1 MWLFEIS
8 SSQVNLSSV
17 SVLNNIIVYRDGRE
31 TFVTAPFMSAEIWYR
46 CWQLC
51 FQVVLV
57 SLSTSSFSHHH
68 HHLITIVIKHRY
80 HNHNHLL
87 SGNLYSNSNGF
98 VFLFCYLSVVV
109 FFIAELIIIH
119 SGRVWMWKSNQNMI
133 WLYLYNSLLKSLL
146 GDGHI
151 VTWFLIGWG
160 PFYWHELTF
169 ISAWIIITC
178 PVKCVLKLH
187 IHSQTSTAVPLKF
200 ANA

>member
-17 SVLNNIIVYRDGRE
+17 SVLNNSIVYRDGRE
-31 TFVTAPFMSAEIWYR
+31 TFVTAPFMRFGTAAGNCAFKLCWYHY
-46 CWQLC
+46 QL
-51 FQVVLV
+51 
-57 SLSTSSFSHHH
+57 HHL
-68 HHLITIVIKHRY
+68 LITIIISSPSSSSIVIIIIIIFY
-80 HNHNHLL
+80 LVFFTPIQMA
-87 SGNLYSNSNGF
+87 LY
-98 VFLFCYLSVVV
+98 FCYSSVVV

-178 PVKCVLKLH
+178 PVKCVMKLH